1 MSAWNAVARWRLSV
15 LAVAWALY
23 SAACGTVTP
32 NSDASTAGD
41 ASADASHGSSGDA
54 LAPDAKGDAGT
65 DASRQDVI
73 VTTDA
78 GVADIGTDRFVGDGG
93 TTDSHPAD
101 SAAPEAGP
109 DGAGPIDAPLGDA
122 SPDIDVSVT
131 WDWPTAQWD
140 NGVVWQ

>member
-1 MSAWNAVARWRLSV
+1 MSAWNAVARWRASV

-41 ASADASHGSSGDA
+41 ASADASHGGSGDA
-54 LAPDAKGDAGT
+54 LAPDAKGDAG
-65 DASRQDVI
+65 APRQDVI
-73 VTTDA
+73 GTTDA

-101 SAAPEAGP
+101 SAAPEAGL